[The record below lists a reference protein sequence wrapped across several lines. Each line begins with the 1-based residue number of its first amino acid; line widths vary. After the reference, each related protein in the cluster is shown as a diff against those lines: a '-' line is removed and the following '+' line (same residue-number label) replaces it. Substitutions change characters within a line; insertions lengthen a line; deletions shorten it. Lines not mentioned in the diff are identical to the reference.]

1 MATLACFHA
10 HPDDETIATGGVMA
24 LAKSLGHRVVLVV
37 ATKGEHGEI
46 QPDVLDEG
54 ETLAERRVREVSEA
68 AAILGIDRVEYLG
81 YVDSGMMGEPTNDL
95 PGSFWTADLD
105 EATERL
111 AAILRDE
118 QVDVLTV
125 YDSHGGYGH
134 PDHIQVHRVGK
145 RAAELAAVPVV
156 VQSTMNRDLIMRS
169 RAAAAEMGIDLGDDV
184 PPPELPADFGT
195 PEALITHVV
204 DGTAVIHRKRS
215 SMLAHGSQIGSDHF
229 MAALPLE
236 AFQFV
241 FGSEWFIVDSLPDD
255 PPSLFRDLFQPLEPD
270 PTNAA
275 PAEG

>member
-1 MATLACFHA
+1 MGTIVSFHA
-10 HPDDETIATGGVMA
+10 HPDDESIATSGVLA
-24 LAKSLGHRVVLVV
+24 LAADAGHRVVRFFAPRGELGEPV
-37 ATKGEHGEI
+37 AG
-46 QPDVLDEG
+46 VLEEG
-54 ETLAERRVREVSEA
+54 EQLTLRRTGECYESA
-68 AAILGIDRVEYLG
+68 AVIGAHRVEFLG
-81 YVDSGMMGEPTNDL
+81 FTDSGMMGEASNDA
-95 PGSFWTADLD
+95 PWCFWQADVD
-105 EATERL
+105 HAARRL
-111 AAILRDE
+111 AVILSEE
-118 QVDVLTV
+118 QADVVTI
-125 YDSHGGYGH
+125 YDDHGGYGH